1 MALKENIK
9 SGVNFT
15 VDTVSEIASVVAEKN
30 RIRGQLNH
38 IKKLIKTDSATR
50 DQAYIELGRF
60 FYENMREGASP
71 ENEAICA
78 VIDATSDRIS
88 KASLKY
94 MELLNLQNET
104 KIRTENTE
112 KLKKIIAEK
121 ASCTAK
127 AAKEKSAELG
137 KKAKELATQGVEK
150 AKDIADGIKNKADD
164 TVDDVKERF
173 DTEGAAQVDQII
185 AEEQAKAEDKAA
197 QAVEASPELE
207 EMIAAEQAKIEE
219 AQETVEA
226 QPAAP
231 AAPAE
236 ESPESFDF

>member
-1 MALKENIK
+1 MAIKDSLK
-9 SGVNFT
+9 SGVDFT
-15 VDTVSEIASVVAEKN
+15 VDTVSEFASVIAEKN
-30 RIRGQLNH
+30 RIRVQLNH

-60 FYENMREGASP
+60 FYENLRENASP

-78 VIDATSDRIS
+78 VIDAASDRIS

-94 MELLNLQNET
+94 MELLNQQNET
-104 KIRTENTE
+104 KIRSENAE
-112 KLKKIIAEK
+112 KIKKIVAEK
-121 ASCTAK
+121 ATDTAK
-127 AAKEKSAELG
+127 AAKEKGAELG
-137 KKAKELATQGVEK
+137 KKAKDLASQGIEK
-150 AKDIADGIKNKADD
+150 AKDIAGGIKNKAND

-173 DTEGAAQVDQII
+173 DAEGNAEVDQII
-185 AEEQAKAEDKAA
+185 AEEQAKVEA
-197 QAVEASPELE
+197 QAPAEIETSSELE

-219 AQETVEA
+219 AQAAET
-226 QPAAP
+226 

>member
-1 MALKENIK
+1 MAIKDSIK
-9 SGVNFT
+9 SGVDFT
-15 VDTVSEIASVVAEKN
+15 VDTVSEVAAVIAEKN

-60 FYENMREGASP
+60 FYENLRENASP

-78 VIDATSDRIS
+78 VIDGASDRIS

-112 KLKKIIAEK
+112 KIKKIVSEK
-121 ASCTAK
+121 ATVTAK
-127 AAKEKSAELG
+127 AAKEKGAELG
-137 KKAKELATQGVEK
+137 KKAKDIAAQGVEK
-150 AKDIADGIKNKADD
+150 AKGFADGIMNKAND
-164 TVDDVKERF
+164 TVDDVKEHF
-173 DTEGAAQVDQII
+173 DPEGNAEVDQII
-185 AEEQAKAEDKAA
+185 AEEQAKVETT
-197 QAVEASPELE
+197 EASSELE
-207 EMIAAEQAKIEE
+207 EMIAAEQAKID
-219 AQETVEA
+219 ETQAE
-226 QPAAP
+226 AP
-231 AAPAE
+231 AAPSE